1 MYFLTGVII
10 SIVIAVI
17 SAIVAFKNKE
27 AVKRYLKS
35 EFIDSDDAGMLA
47 VLTILALLII
57 AAGWIV
63 VVPILIITV
72 PIMYFY
78 YKLLK

>member
-1 MYFLTGVII
+1 MYFFTGVII

-47 VLTILALLII
+47 AFTILALLII
-57 AAGWIV
+57 AAGWPV

-78 YKLLK
+78 HKLLK